1 MAEIDEVLAQL
12 KRIANVM
19 EKNARGGSAEDRTSQ
34 RRSMATYE
42 QDEERRRKML
52 AVERELATT
61 QEEKFE
67 AELAMMD
74 ESIAAQE
81 KKLRSLNVE
90 TTAYK
95 DLYREIER
103 AKKQKREYIRLQNEA
118 NKQIEAGAGKAQQ
131 LGKEFL
137 SVGSE
142 LNAITRVLPLS
153 VRELK
158 GFTVELGKSV
168 VTGKLFSQV
177 FAKIAS
183 NSLSFALSLDK
194 QLAGFKRTTGA
205 GNEYNKVIEGTAT
218 RYLAYGLNAQDAS
231 AAAADLFENFRDFT
245 TLSGAEKESIA
256 TTTALLGK
264 FGVSGKTSADILNTA
279 TKSLGMNAAEAEQ
292 MMLSIAPLAEAV
304 GKPVTEIAG
313 DLASAAPKLAFY
325 GANMINVF
333 KELEAQSKATGLS
346 VDTLL
351 GLVGE
356 KFDTFESA
364 GMAVGKLNA
373 LLGGPYLNSIDMLN
387 ASEEERLEMIQQ
399 SMDSAGVVFDD
410 LNKFEQKAFAS
421 AIGTDVDTLRKSLN
435 DLSPSAQLHAMQQ
448 EQLAK
453 KAGEARDVMTKLTD
467 SINSLI
473 VKLGP
478 AIEKVSKFLDTMGD
492 WLVANSGLAKTI
504 GIVTGLGVLLF
515 KTFFGIRS
523 LMAIGRQTAAINSL
537 AASYAHLATA
547 QAAAAA
553 TGGGGAEADFFR
565 RGGPGAGGG
574 AGTAGRAGRMAGL
587 GRLARFGG
595 AAAGIA
601 AVGGLAT
608 NYGSKKL
615 AESGNKQGAQALSIA
630 GMAATGAATGAML
643 GGPAGAALGLALG
656 TGVGLYQAQK
666 IEDGIVT
673 RNASGDVTVT
683 PIDNKDNIF
692 ATKPGG
698 ALAKMGLL
706 GGMGAMM
713 GPMGML
719 AAGGGMMIQKMIVK
733 PIVDAIAE
741 SGNTEVVVKIGEQE
755 LNKQII
761 TALNSPQGR
770 AAVSPFYQG

>member
-12 KRIANVM
+12 KRIADVM
-19 EKNARGGSAEDRTSQ
+19 EKNARAGSAEDGTSQ
-34 RRSMATYE
+34 RRSAATYE
-42 QDEERRRKML
+42 QDEEQRRKML
-52 AVERELATT
+52 AMERELATT

-81 KKLRSLNVE
+81 KKLRSLDVE

-103 AKKQKREYIRLQNEA
+103 AKKQKREYIKLQKEA

-137 SVGSE
+137 SVGNE
-142 LNAITRVLPLS
+142 LNAIARVLPLN

-168 VTGKLFSQV
+168 ATGKLFSQV

-231 AAAADLFENFRDFT
+231 AATADLFENFRDFT
-245 TLSGAEKESIA
+245 TLSETQQESIA

-264 FGVSGKTSADILNTA
+264 FGVSCKTSADILNTA

-356 KFDTFESA
+356 KFDTFEGA
-364 GMAVGKLNA
+364 GMAVGRLNA

-399 SMDSAGVVFDD
+399 SMDTAGVVFED

-453 KAGEARDVMTKLTD
+453 KAGEARDVMSKLTD

-473 VKLGP
+473 VKLSP
-478 AIEKVSKFLDTMGD
+478 AIEKVSKFLDKMGD
-492 WLVANSGLAKTI
+492 WLVSNSGLAKTI
-504 GIVTGLGVLLF
+504 AIVTGLGAILF
-515 KTFFGIRS
+515 KTVFGIRS
-523 LMAIGRQTAAINSL
+523 LMAIGRQTTAIYSL
-537 AASYAHLATA
+537 AASYANLAAA

-553 TGGGGAEADFFR
+553 TGGGGA
-565 RGGPGAGGG
+565 GG
-574 AGTAGRAGRMAGL
+574 AGNLVRRNPGGISTAAGLARHQRMAKL
-587 GRLARFGG
+587 GRFARVGG

-608 NYGSKKL
+608 HYGSQKL
-615 AESGNKQGAQALSIA
+615 AESGHTQGAQALSIG

-643 GGPAGAALGLALG
+643 GGPPGALLGLALG
-656 TGVGLYQAQK
+656 AGVGLYQAQK
-666 IEDGIVT
+666 IEDGLVT
-673 RNASGDVTVT
+673 RNSSGDVTVT
-683 PIDNKDNIF
+683 PISNKDSALF
-692 ATKPGG
+692 AKNAD
-698 ALAKMGLL
+698 ALANAGIVPRGASAGLET
-706 GGMGAMM
+706 
-713 GPMGML
+713 
-719 AAGGGMMIQKMIVK
+719 K
-733 PIVDAIAE
+733 PIVDAIRE
-741 SGNTEVVVKIGEQE
+741 SGNVNVVVKIGEQE
-755 LNKQII
+755 LNKQMI
-761 TALNSPQGR
+761 TALNSHQGK